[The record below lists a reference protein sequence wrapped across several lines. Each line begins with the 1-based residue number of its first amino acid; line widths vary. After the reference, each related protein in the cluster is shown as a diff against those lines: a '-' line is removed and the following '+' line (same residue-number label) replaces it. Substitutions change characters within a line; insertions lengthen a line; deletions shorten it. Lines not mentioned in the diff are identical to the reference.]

1 MPLYLV
7 KLNCCYLLVSAYW
20 LIYLKLASAYPGP
33 CCMML
38 GNISCCQATTFSLW
52 TLFPKYDLHRMYYF
66 HIRPYPKIQFQIHC
80 YLFLWSD
87 TFVDLGTN
95 TDYYIYTSYMNDT
108 TKWQN
113 RLTSWICFQ
122 DTLQNVFN
130 ETERVDFWKF
140 GHLAKFEIVPVKWQL
155 KFAESNLKI
164 KEAESPLMVKLSNV
178 NTLRKF

>member
-1 MPLYLV
+1 MLPPTLV
-7 KLNCCYLLVSAYW
+7 PAAWCLVTLAVVKQLLFHCELFSP
-20 LIYLKLASAYPGP
+20 S
-33 CCMML
+33 
-38 GNISCCQATTFSLW
+38 TTYIECIIFTSG
-52 TLFPKYDLHRMYYF
+52 
-66 HIRPYPKIQFQIHC
+66 HIRKYNFKYK
-80 YLFLWSD
+80 YLFLWSE